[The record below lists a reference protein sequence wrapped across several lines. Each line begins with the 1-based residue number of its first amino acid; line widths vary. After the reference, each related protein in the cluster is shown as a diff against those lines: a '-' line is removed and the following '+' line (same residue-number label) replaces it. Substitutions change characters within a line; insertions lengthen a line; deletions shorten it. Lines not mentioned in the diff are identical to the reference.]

1 MRNILRA
8 GKPKL
13 QPKVSTVMHAWVYI
27 KVIYPCKVMGI
38 LRFYQE
44 ENQKSSQILHT
55 EPLKGL
61 VAFFGTP
68 L

>member
-1 MRNILRA
+1 
-8 GKPKL
+8 
-13 QPKVSTVMHAWVYI
+13 
-27 KVIYPCKVMGI
+27 MGI